1 VDSTTH
7 AELLVSTAVDD
18 GRLDPG
24 ACARAAEAFADA
36 SGRALADASF
46 DLYLLASSRPRILA
60 LPPTVAIEV
69 QLQLLA
75 GLAPVADVSLWQPLR
90 VGLPE
95 VVASVGPAARTRGF
109 RALAA
114 STVAGKAPAGD
125 RSRIQA
131 VPVERFGA
139 PVAALVARPVPDERA
154 RAQSFLLECAA
165 VLAPLLER
173 EALLTRS
180 AQRDHELHAASERRL
195 RRLGFDLHDGPL
207 QDLAALGTDLHLA
220 RRQIGG
226 VLDLPL
232 RSIVLG
238 RFDDLA
244 ARLGEIDE
252 ALREMSHSLESSS
265 VVDRSLPEILGREVA
280 AFDRKMGIETRF
292 TITGVFDDLSA
303 SQRIALFR
311 IAQEALTNVRD
322 HTDATEVE
330 IRLERLLGGTR
341 LAVTDN
347 GGGFDV
353 AQTVVVAARRGRLGL
368 VGMNERVRL
377 LGGTFTLR
385 SEPGAGTDLTVV
397 LPHWQPATA
406 AAGLD

>member
-1 VDSTTH
+1 MAVSSH
-7 AELLVSTAVDD
+7 ADLLVSTAVDE
-18 GRLDPG
+18 GRLDPDL
-24 ACARAAEAFADA
+24 CARAAAAFAEA
-36 SGRALADASF
+36 SAATPADAAF
-46 DLYLLASSRPRILA
+46 TLYLLASSRPRILS

-75 GLAPVADVSLWQPLR
+75 GLGPVTDVSLWQPMLP
-90 VGLPE
+90 GLPE
-95 VVASVGPAARTRGF
+95 VMASVGPAARTRGF

-114 STVAGKAPAGD
+114 ATVAGKPPAGG

-131 VPVERFGA
+131 VPVERFGT
-139 PVAALVARPVPDERA
+139 PVAALVARPLPDDRERA
-154 RAQSFLLECAA
+154 TSFLLACAA
-165 VLAPLLER
+165 TLAPLLER
-173 EALLTRS
+173 EALLARS
-180 AQRDHELHAASERRL
+180 AQRDQELHAASERRL

-207 QDLAALGTDLHLA
+207 QDLAALSADLHLA
-220 RRQIGG
+220 RRQVGG
-226 VLDLPL
+226 VLDAPL
-232 RSIVLG
+232 RTIVLG

-252 ALREMSHSLESSS
+252 ALRELSHSLESSS
-265 VVDRSLPEILGREVA
+265 VVDRSLPEILGREVT
-280 AFDRKMGIETRF
+280 AFDRRMGIETQF
-292 TITGVFDDLSA
+292 TVTGLFDDLTA

-311 IAQEALTNVRD
+311 VAQEALTNVRD
-322 HTDATEVE
+322 HTDATEVSV
-330 IRLERLLGGTR
+330 RLERLVDGTR
-341 LAVTDN
+341 LVVADN

-377 LGGTFTLR
+377 LGGTFTLT
-385 SEPGAGTDLTVV
+385 SEPGAGTELTIV

>member
-1 VDSTTH
+1 MSSH
-7 AELLVSTAVDD
+7 ADLLVSTAVDD
-18 GRLDPG
+18 GRLDPETCNRV
-24 ACARAAEAFADA
+24 ANAFAEASAAAPADA
-36 SGRALADASF
+36 AFS
-46 DLYLLASSRPRILA
+46 LYVLASSRPRILA

-75 GLAPVADVSLWQPLR
+75 GLGPVADVSLWQPMLP
-90 VGLPE
+90 GLPE
-95 VVASVGPAARTRGF
+95 VVASVGPSARTRGF

-114 STVAGKAPAGD
+114 ATVAGKPPAGS

-131 VPVERFGA
+131 VPVERFGT
-139 PVAALVARPVPDERA
+139 PVAALVARPLPDDRERA
-154 RAQSFLLECAA
+154 TSFLLECAA
-165 VLAPLLER
+165 TLAPLLER
-173 EALLTRS
+173 EALLARS
-180 AQRDHELHAASERRL
+180 AQRDQELHAAGERRL

-207 QDLAALGTDLHLA
+207 QDLAALSADLHLA
-220 RRQIGG
+220 RRQVGG
-226 VLDLPL
+226 VLDAPL
-232 RSIVLG
+232 RTIVLG

-252 ALREMSHSLESSS
+252 ALREISHSLESSS
-265 VVDRSLPEILGREVA
+265 VVDRSLPEILGREVT
-280 AFDRKMGIETRF
+280 AFDRRMGIETRF
-292 TITGVFDDLSA
+292 TVNGLFDDLTA

-322 HTDATEVE
+322 HTDATEVTV
-330 IRLERLLGGTR
+330 RLERLVDGTR
-341 LAVTDN
+341 LVVADN

-377 LGGTFTLR
+377 LGGTFTLDSR
-385 SEPGAGTDLTVV
+385 PSAGTELTVV

-406 AAGLD
+406 ATGLD